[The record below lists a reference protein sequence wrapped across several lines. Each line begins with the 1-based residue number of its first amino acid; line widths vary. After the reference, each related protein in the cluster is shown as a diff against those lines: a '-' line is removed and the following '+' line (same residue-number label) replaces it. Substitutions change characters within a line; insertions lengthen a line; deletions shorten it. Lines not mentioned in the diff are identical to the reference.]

1 MIISH
6 AHRFVFAHVPK
17 TGGIAMRAALEP
29 FADGRPDAH
38 PGTTHETLPA
48 LLARRPDL
56 AGHFKFAFVRN
67 PWERLVSFHAHARRY
82 LSHAL
87 PEFEG
92 LSFTAM
98 LRLLDKGA
106 AWLESLHAIRPQSE
120 HVHGADFVGRFER
133 IAEDFCGCLRPA
145 GIDQRHAHAP
155 QSRRRMALTLLTM
168 TIGAE
173 ASWTVAIRT
182 TSWNSVTHS
191 RRGHD
196 RLYVSW
202 PANAGHPGDTCTVRG
217 GSLHSPF
224 ETREDLNWVARIRG
238 P

>member
-6 AHRFVFAHVPK
+6 GHRFVFAHVPK

-29 FADGRPDAH
+29 FADGRPDAL

-67 PWERLVSFHAHARRY
+67 PWERLVSFHAHACHY
-82 LSHAL
+82 LSRAL

-92 LSFTAM
+92 LSFPAM

-120 HVHGADFVGRFER
+120 HARGADFIGRFER
-133 IAEDFCGCLRPA
+133 IAEDFARVCARLGLSTTL
-145 GIDQRHAHAP
+145 
-155 QSRRRMALTLLTM
+155 SRRNTSEH
-168 TIGAE
+168 GAY
-173 ASWTVAIRT
+173 ASYYDDWG
-182 TSWNSVTHS
+182 
-191 RRGHD
+191 RG
-196 RLYVSW
+196 
-202 PANAGHPGDTCTVRG
+202 
-217 GSLHSPF
+217 F
-224 ETREDLNWVARIRG
+224 VARRYAEDIAQFG
-238 P
+238 YSFGAMS